1 MRLGQEDRMSS
12 EVDLASK
19 SIHFDC
25 EDHEAQRRERRENLI
40 RKWQAAGEMWRV
52 DLALEYLRQKA
63 SAMMADELACVQE
76 ATKMPASGL
85 TNRQRR
91 ELYRDERRSMR
102 ELTSRVESSFPYP
115 KKVS

>member
-1 MRLGQEDRMSS
+1 MAAKTAHGRSDSKAQFSS
-12 EVDLASK
+12 ADYRRK
-19 SIHFDC
+19 
-25 EDHEAQRRERRENLI
+25 HEQTIA
-40 RKWQAAGEMWRV
+40 KWEAAGEMWRA
-52 DLALEYLRQKA
+52 DLTRELFRQKA

-102 ELTSRVESSFPYP
+102 ELTGRVESSFPYP